1 MTRAALWS
9 IKGVDFDARE
19 AAKQAAQR
27 QGMSLGDWL
36 NEIIVEKAEELGVE
50 ADEVDDLGRLE
61 AITARLSRLSTSPAS
76 QSGKMKREGR
86 SHPARRRSSYQAMD
100 YGDEDDDQDL
110 DEDLDEFTIR
120 RRKRQRNNYSAAALR
135 QMNRYPRERSAARR
149 APDYFDPELL
159 LDEAVN
165 AFEEGVRETQSKT
178 NAALAKVSRRLA
190 NIEAA
195 MDGRTGKQ
203 PSNEASIARTA
214 IPQGGPAPAADPNGV
229 QDLIARLEAR
239 IDHLTRAAKI
249 NAPTPAPQFNE
260 PRPEAIPITP
270 LRPVSG
276 AQSPAADFPPH
287 LAHAILEI
295 AERQKTLEE
304 TLLQREEAPPS
315 QLDGEIKAE
324 LGRLLKRLE
333 DMRQE
338 AKQREDLFRQESTQ
352 RDLWLEKETQRLEQ
366 TRLAIEKT
374 RAVPEIDHIR
384 KQLTDMS
391 AVIANLAPRDQITS
405 LDTALHDLTRRIEA
419 SRSHATKGDSLQSV
433 DHLLTEV
440 RSLLADFA
448 PLSKMDM
455 IQNEISLLTKRLEEF
470 SGAQTEASAI
480 APMQGQ
486 IDDIR
491 QILLKTLEHR
501 LPLETMQTDLSLL
514 TGYLDQFLE
523 EGSGHSKQELTKA
536 VEDIRA
542 RLSQSMPSSHLLS
555 LEGRL
560 DTVSAKID
568 SILNM
573 DSGLQQIDDL
583 SRQISQFQNAIIHRL
598 EQHQAPSA
606 HLSGL
611 EKQIGRLSEKIDQVA
626 RPSNLF
632 PTTEPNR
639 DLVKEAAQLA
649 AQHVLQEVQ
658 SKSAIGSQAP
668 LAKDLNQLRQQQVT
682 DNQLSHETLSAV
694 HNRIEKVVDRISYLE
709 KELSDS
715 PKAAPQA
722 HSHGGQ
728 GSKNTVD
735 QSGRRQTAQSAHAF
749 DELDPLARSVDFGNT
764 PKSKTRAKNSASLTR
779 GLPEIH
785 IEPGSRLNPDYAPQA
800 QMDDADLDSY
810 DQMFAG
816 DPSKPKSSQA
826 HFIHAARRA
835 AQMNAKAARTNEQ
848 DNVESGEVLDKAMA
862 AARARARAAAAAV
875 AGEDEYERLNQTKTN
890 VSGLMSNPIMRKSMV
905 GAACAL
911 IAFGSL
917 QLFKLVQSSSATG
930 SYYEQPTATATA
942 TASPDPIS
950 PTSSEATKAKPKQ
963 ETIGGNTLIFAP
975 DSSKADGQSNK
986 LGRQS
991 SLALPANDRFPVG
1004 AINPVASQAPET
1016 LSAEDA
1022 QKLGQLREAAQ
1033 RGQADAQYQLA
1044 DRLNE
1049 GRGLPRDLK
1058 LAALWYER
1066 AAMQD
1071 LPLAQ
1076 YKLGLVYE
1084 KGLGVEKDLAKAKN
1098 WYAKAAE
1105 RGNIKAMHNLAV
1117 LLADGGD
1124 GAPDYASAK
1133 KWFQK
1138 AAENGVRDSQFNLA
1152 VLNARGLGGSMDAQ
1166 SAYVWFAIVAQQG
1179 DSEASKKRDELSARL
1194 SADQLKAAQS
1204 TIAAFKPRTPIASV
1218 NEGEPARA
1226 QTQPQAQTQ
1235 TTKAEMPTDKQ
1246 TAVQTPAFPQP
1257 KITLKAK
1264 I

>member
-36 NEIIVEKAEELGVE
+36 NEIIVEKADELGVE

-76 QSGKMKREGR
+76 QSGRMRREGR
-86 SHPARRRSSYQAMD
+86 GHSSKGRSSYQAMD

-159 LDEAVN
+159 LDEAVI

-195 MDGRTGKQ
+195 MDGRGLKQ
-203 PSNEASIARTA
+203 PAS
-214 IPQGGPAPAADPNGV
+214 
-229 QDLIARLEAR
+229 QD
-239 IDHLTRAAKI
+239 
-249 NAPTPAPQFNE
+249 
-260 PRPEAIPITP
+260 
-270 LRPVSG
+270 
-276 AQSPAADFPPH
+276 PH
-287 LAHAILEI
+287 LAHSFDQAGVQDILANLDSRLHQTEARSQFAAKPINAASLSSAGLHPHIAQAIVQI
-295 AERQKTLEE
+295 ADRQKVLEE
-304 TLLQREEAPPS
+304 ALAPRDGSPPS
-315 QLDGEIKAE
+315 KMDDEVKAE
-324 LGRLLKRLE
+324 LARLLKRLE

-338 AKQREDLFRQESTQ
+338 SQQREEMHRLESSQ

-366 TRLAIEKT
+366 TRHAIEKT
-374 RAVPEIDHIR
+374 RSVPEFTNIR
-384 KQLTDMS
+384 DQLTDMTN
-391 AVIANLAPRDQITS
+391 AIANLAPRDLVMS
-405 LDTALHDLTRRIEA
+405 LDTTLHDLSRRIA
-419 SRSHATKGDSLQSV
+419 TSRLDATGGDSLQSV
-433 DHLLTEV
+433 DHLLADV

-448 PLSKMDM
+448 PRSKLDT
-455 IQNEISLLTKRLEEF
+455 IQSDLRLLTKRLEELN
-470 SGAQTEASAI
+470 GAQIDASAI
-480 APMQGQ
+480 ALLQSQ

-491 QILLKTLEHR
+491 QILLRTLDHR
-501 LPLETMQTDLSLL
+501 LPFEAMQSDLTSL
-514 TGYLDQFLE
+514 TGYIDQFLV
-523 EGSGHSKQELTKA
+523 EGSGQSRQELTKA
-536 VEDIRA
+536 VEAIRA
-542 RLSQSMPSSHLLS
+542 SLIQSMPSSHLLS

-583 SRQISQFQNAIIHRL
+583 TRQISQFQQTIIHRL

-611 EKQIGRLSEKIDQVA
+611 EKQIGRLSEKIDQVT

-668 LAKDLNQLRQQQVT
+668 LAKDLHLLRQQQVT
-682 DNQLSHETLSAV
+682 DNQLTHETLSAV

-709 KELSDS
+709 QELSDS

-735 QSGRRQTAQSAHAF
+735 QSGRRQTAQSAHAV

-764 PKSKTRAKNSASLTR
+764 PNSKTRAKNSASLTR

-785 IEPGSRLNPDYAPQA
+785 IEPGSRLDPAYAPQA

-917 QLFKLVQSSSATG
+917 QLFKLVQSSSGTG
-930 SYYEQPTATATA
+930 SYYEQPTATA
-942 TASPDPIS
+942 SPDSIS
-950 PTSSEATKAKPKQ
+950 PTSSEAAKAKPKQ

-1004 AINPVASQAPET
+1004 AINPVASQAPEP

-1033 RGQADAQYQLA
+1033 RGQADPQYQLA

-1058 LAALWYER
+1058 QAALWYER

-1084 KGLGVEKDLAKAKN
+1084 KGLGVEKDLVKAKN

-1152 VLNARGLGGSMDAQ
+1152 VLNARGLGGALDAQ

-1194 SADQLKAAQS
+1194 SSDQLKAAQS
-1204 TIAAFKPRTPIASV
+1204 TIAAFKPRTPIASA
-1218 NEGEPARA
+1218 NEGEPARAQTQLQA

-1235 TTKAEMPTDKQ
+1235 TTKAAAPTDKQ
-1246 TAVQTPAFPQP
+1246 SAVQTPAFTQP